1 MVETDDG
8 WFRANVLDRW
18 PTQTDGRKAT
28 LGNTQYTRD
37 EDYTARV
44 TYAAGAFNWRVQAGD
59 QTRVVEYTAGQE
71 SLAAESDAHELSWS
85 RSTPVSTAQ
94 IKAWFGKVVAEPV
107 KDVSASGYMTVA
119 VVSCVLLGL
128 LNLVPFFMAPGSVF
142 VITFFAALMLIV
154 PAWLVAKVG
163 GGE

>member
-1 MVETDDG
+1 
-8 WFRANVLDRW
+8 
-18 PTQTDGRKAT
+18 
-28 LGNTQYTRD
+28 
-37 EDYTARV
+37 
-44 TYAAGAFNWRVQAGD
+44 
-59 QTRVVEYTAGQE
+59 
-71 SLAAESDAHELSWS
+71 
-85 RSTPVSTAQ
+85 
-94 IKAWFGKVVAEPV
+94 
-107 KDVSASGYMTVA
+107 MTVA